1 MLVPSLATFL
11 ITLINIGILFLILR
25 AALFKP
31 VTKFMEDRTRRI
43 EDSIAQSEKDKY
55 QAKQLL
61 QQYEDRLKAAEGE
74 GEAIIRAARESARR
88 ESDRIVAEGRA
99 AADALMDGAR
109 KQMES
114 EQKAAMAVFKAEAAA
129 LVMSASSRL
138 LKRELTAEDSRRQAV
153 LFLREAAAKR
163 LGKG

>member
-43 EDSIAQSEKDKY
+43 QDSITQSEKDKY

-61 QQYEDRLKAAEGE
+61 RQYEDRLKAVEGE
-74 GEAIIRAARESARR
+74 GEAIIKAARETARQ
-88 ESDRIVAEGRA
+88 ETDRLIAGAKA
-99 AADALMDGAR
+99 AAELLVDNAR
-109 KQMES
+109 KQAEA
-114 EQKAAMAVFKAEAAA
+114 ERKAALAAFKAEAAA
-129 LVMSASSRL
+129 LVIGASSRL
-138 LKRELTAEDSRRQAV
+138 LKRELTAEDSRRQAA
-153 LFLREAAAKR
+153 LFLREIAVER
-163 LGKG
+163 MDG